1 MEYRTIILEVAD
13 FVASVTLNRPEQ
25 LNALN
30 AEMATELLDVMERLG
45 KDREVRA
52 IIITGAG
59 RAFAAGK
66 DLKENLGVGDQ
77 EKVPANWPEEACR
90 LLRSLDQP
98 IIAAINGAAVGFGC
112 GLCLAC
118 DVRIA
123 QESARIGMGF
133 VRVGVSPGFGSSYF
147 LPRLVGL
154 GKACE
159 LAFCD
164 RIIDAREA
172 ERIGIVNKV
181 VADSELRQ
189 ASWEFA
195 RGLAEAAPVAIK
207 LTKRAIYQGLQSGL
221 DSQLKLETAFQT
233 ACIGTADH
241 REAMKSFLEKRKP
254 VFTGK

>member
-1 MEYRTIILEVAD
+1 MEYRTIILEVSD
-13 FVASVTLNRPEQ
+13 FIASVTLNRPEQ

-30 AEMATELLDVMERLG
+30 AEMAEELLDAMTRLG
-45 KDREVRA
+45 NESNVRA

-66 DLKENLGVGDQ
+66 DLKENLSVADE
-77 EKVPANWPEEACR
+77 EKVPSDWPERACR
-90 LLRSLDQP
+90 LLRSIDKP

-112 GLCLAC
+112 ALCLAC
-118 DVRIA
+118 DIRIA
-123 QESARIGMGF
+123 SESARIGMGF

-159 LAFCD
+159 LAFAD
-164 RIIDAREA
+164 RIIDAGEA
-172 ERIGIVNKV
+172 ERIGMVNKV

-195 RGLAEAAPVAIK
+195 RSLAEAAPVAMQ
-207 LTKRAIYQGLQSGL
+207 LTKRAIYQGMQSGL
-221 DSQLKLETAFQT
+221 DSQLKLEPAFQV
-233 ACIGTADH
+233 AAIGTEDH